1 MAYRKGTLRAAIRR
15 RGTFAALAAFAL
27 VAGLL
32 MPAMTAQAAPGTA
45 VLDVSVEA
53 VDPTTG
59 APQTQ
64 AAFGTHGNSVAYKVG
79 YSCAASDCVGA
90 TVRMS
95 PSQPDPYG
103 LSAAPLLSYTNW
115 TPPAGLP
122 GASVGGTDATGRT
135 ITLGDLT
142 AGRSGTFLVVYT
154 IASSGSYTTPK
165 PAQYYPSGFSVRM
178 SATMDATS
186 AVGPATADA
195 APVTWTSS
203 VPSPSIAM
211 ASPGS
216 VRPGTNVS
224 WNVSMG
230 TGSFA
235 RISGSVITGTSQWI
249 AAGNY
254 TVVEKLDPRAVYVS
268 SSGGGVY
275 DRAAHSITWSLGT
288 KDAPVATASGGW
300 GWAGGGQWTSR
311 APYTPR
317 SVTVNYPVG
326 GFTSDPGGCNFEE
339 RVTTTAEVTATYL
352 DPERTTRSASSTMSH
367 TVSCHDPFPRA
378 DVAKDSTNSGSSGAV
393 RLLNVPPDVTGL
405 TCPSGGRD
413 DWNRVCAPGSALAPF
428 ADSLYSWSVV
438 ARNQSNAAGVAVIE
452 DDTLGQPDAP
462 VDRITTTS
470 TTPAATIAWTLNNGT
485 SGTSDGTANA
495 PPGTWYTKARITSG
509 TLAPPNIRPGDTGSN
524 GFGAYFSYP
533 VKKSAPIGE
542 RRTNTATAT
551 MSWPGSGLDPRELGP
566 VSRTVQFRAYPK
578 TNAAKPAFAAAFA
591 TTPVTEGG
599 GNAVPGKKVTFS
611 LRGATSGIPADADI
625 TPQYVFL
632 APAGWT
638 VDAGSASF
646 PAGSVPDGVV
656 LDHTTKTVGG
666 VSREAVV
673 ATWPGGV
680 SFGENTTWPNMT
692 VAARPGFGVTAGTRS
707 TATAWAGDSRHTWTS
722 TGATYANAVQDA
734 PDIDGDGSTDEWF
747 SSAAQN
753 VTVSSADGL
762 SAVKEI
768 CLPTPGAPDGC
779 AWLSDPDQLVG
790 VAPTATDIRYRVT
803 LKNTGNTTLSEV
815 VAYDVLPHTDD
826 RGTSAGTAS
835 TPRGSTF
842 DETLDS
848 VPDISAN
855 LRLEYSASTNPA
867 RPEVNPAAPG
877 TTDDWGPGPAG
888 KKAIRA
894 TVTGDLAPGQ
904 EAAFVFVAAVAPGT
918 EADAVACNSVALD
931 SRQTLPSE
939 PRPVCAATQEADLE
953 AGVPERLPLQVGRP
967 GVLPFTV
974 THGGGSRE
982 TSATVTV
989 EVPAGL
995 TVDSLTPQGWTCTA
1009 EPGSAP
1015 LDGPLTLTCAPVDDD
1030 GEPRPLRKG
1039 VTTGLDVP
1047 VTPTTSGRICV
1058 PASVTGPMHDPR
1070 PANNEATGCVRV
1082 GPATAGLALT
1092 KTDGRD
1098 DVAVGEEYGYTLE
1111 AANLLPAEPI
1121 TGATLTDTLPD
1132 GLEFVSATDGG
1143 TVSGQGD
1150 ADAFGNRPGGT
1161 VTWTLGDLGRA
1172 GVPSPDGDRTT
1183 GGTGATATVEVRVR
1197 VLPGARG
1204 AVVNSARVTAPDP
1217 ADSGRTLTADA
1228 SDTDAVRALTLTKV
1242 SGIPSAGVSAGD
1254 TVTYT
1259 VTATNSGTADHTLS
1273 TPAVLTDHL
1282 DGVLDDASFVAG
1294 SASVTTGGGPSE
1306 PLPDPSDGVLRWAGA
1321 LAVGDT
1327 VTLTYRV
1334 RVDGD
1339 GDHTL
1344 RNTAYGAGEGTVC
1357 DSTAGR
1363 DEDGV
1368 PCATTTDGFAPLL
1381 AKSVRSAEQRDDGR
1395 WTVVY
1400 GLEVTNPD
1408 PDRPARYDLADDLRP
1423 GAGIDVTGTRVSAP
1437 DGVTGNDDW
1446 NGTGELA
1453 TDVELPGGATHEWA
1467 VTVTADA
1474 HGTAGAAP
1482 GLCVDGAAGG
1492 FANRATLTLTD
1503 GSRRTADSCAAPAK
1517 PTVTKTV
1524 DGAPRRNAD
1533 GTWDIGYVITVTNE
1547 SRTAAGGL
1555 VHKLDDTLSFP
1566 RGVRVLKVTADS
1578 GGATMNPRFNGGLTK
1593 VGAATVTPDTA
1604 LFSGTD
1610 RVPAATGDG
1619 PGTREYRVTVTARS
1633 DAMHL
1638 TAEDVA
1644 CGPQGG
1650 RGYGNSVSLTSTD
1663 TVVGRATACAAIT
1676 VPKLHFTKTAD
1687 TSGPV
1692 HPGDT
1697 VTYTVT
1703 ARNVGDA
1710 DFVAGDPAGVEDD
1723 MSDVLTHTRF
1733 NGDAK
1738 ATAGKVV
1745 IGDARML
1752 WSTPVRAGGT
1762 ETLTYSVTVKKVTG
1776 EGARI
1781 VNGLSRIGV
1790 TPDQDP
1796 GPDPTPTPGTN
1807 PSGGSTGDLSG
1818 TSSGGNGSGGGSGS
1832 GSGGGSGSGS
1842 GGASGG
1848 SGSAGSANGGSGEG
1862 GSGSGAAGV
1871 TGSAGGRPGECPARA
1886 SAVPGQNCVVTTAV
1900 TPKPSSWLASTGSD
1914 LVATALVAGTAFLG
1928 GAALLIT
1935 ARRRAH
1941 RARP

>member
-53 VDPTTG
+53 VDSTTG
-59 APQTQ
+59 APQTT
-64 AAFGTHGNSVAYKVG
+64 ASFGTHDNQVAYRVA
-79 YSCAASDCVGA
+79 YSCAAADCDGA
-90 TVRMS
+90 TVRLS
-95 PSQPDPYG
+95 PSQPDPNG
-103 LSAAPLLSYTNW
+103 LQGERMLAYANW

-122 GASVGGTDATGRT
+122 DASVGGTDATGRT
-135 ITLGDLT
+135 ISLGDLR
-142 AGRSGTFLVVYT
+142 AGMSGTFLMVYGINPT
-154 IASSGSYTTPK
+154 GGGATVTA
-165 PAQYYPSGFSVRM
+165 AQYYPSGFRILM
-178 SATMDATS
+178 SATMDSPTAT
-186 AVGPATADA
+186 GPARADA
-195 APVTWTSS
+195 QPVTWANKIPEPALRQ
-203 VPSPSIAM
+203 VN
-211 ASPGS
+211 PGS
-216 VRPGTNVS
+216 VKAGTPVAWELYMS
-224 WNVSMG
+224 SGAITRFDSSSVR
-230 TGSFA
+230 GSSEWVGA
-235 RISGSVITGTSQWI
+235 GS
-249 AAGNY
+249 Y

-268 SSGGGVY
+268 STGAGVY
-275 DRAAHSITWSLGT
+275 DSAAHTVTWSHGT
-288 KDAPVATASGGW
+288 KDAPDPVAAGGW
-300 GWAGGGQWTSR
+300 GHTDTRNWTSR
-311 APYTPR
+311 GNSYPR
-317 SVTVNYPVG
+317 KVTVSYPAAN
-326 GFTSDPGGCNFEE
+326 FTDDPRGCDFDETVSSE
-339 RVTTTAEVTATYL
+339 MTVSATYL
-352 DPERTTRSASSTMSH
+352 DPDRTTRTATQVMKH
-367 TVSCHDPFPRA
+367 QVSCYAPFARA
-378 DVAKDSTNSGSSGAV
+378 QLGKESTYSSYTGQT
-393 RLLNVPPDVTGL
+393 RLVNVPPDVAGM
-405 TCPSGGRD
+405 TCPARGRD
-413 DWNRVCAPGSALAPF
+413 DWNRVCTPGASLAPF
-428 ADSLYSWSVV
+428 ADNGFHWSVT
-438 ARNQSNAAGVAVIE
+438 AHNQSNADGVAVIE
-452 DDTLGQPDAP
+452 DDALDQPDAR
-462 VDRITTTS
+462 VDRIEPS
-470 TTPAATIAWTLNNGT
+470 ATTPVAKAEWTRNDGVTGT
-485 SGTSDGTANA
+485 SNGAVNA
-495 PPGTWYTKARITSG
+495 PAGTWFTKAKVTSG
-509 TLAPPNIRPGDTGSN
+509 VIKATNNRPSDTGGTPFRVN
-524 GFGAYFSYP
+524 FHYKVATAAP
-533 VKKSAPIGE
+533 VGE
-542 RRTNTATAT
+542 TRTNTATAT
-551 MSWPGSGLDPRELGP
+551 MSWPDSELAAMALGP
-566 VSRTVQFRAYPK
+566 ASRTIRFQETPRQRPTV
-578 TNAAKPAFAAAFA
+578 TAAFTSPA
-591 TTPVTEGG
+591 TVEGG
-599 GNAVPGKKVTFS
+599 GNAVPGRNVTFGV
-611 LRGATSGIPADADI
+611 RATTSNVPGDVDI
-625 TPQYVFL
+625 TPQYVFF
-632 APAGWT
+632 APTGWT
-638 VDAGSASF
+638 VNPGSASF
-646 PAGSVPDGVV
+646 PAGSVPDGVTF
-656 LDHTTKTVGG
+656 DRTTKTVGG
-666 VSREAVV
+666 EPREAVV
-673 ATWPGGV
+673 ATWPEDV
-680 SFGENTTWPNMT
+680 SFGENTTWPTME
-692 VAARPGFGVTAGTRS
+692 VVARPTHLVTAGTRS

-722 TGATYANAVQDA
+722 TEATYANALQDA
-734 PDIDGDGSTDEWF
+734 PDIDGDASTDEWF

-803 LKNTGNTTLSEV
+803 LRNTGNTTLGEV
-815 VAYDVLPHTDD
+815 VAYDVLPHTGD

-848 VPDISAN
+848 VSDISAN

-888 KKAIRA
+888 KKAVRA

-982 TSATVTV
+982 TAATVTV

-1015 LDGPLTLTCAPVDDD
+1015 LDGPLTLTCAPVDDE
-1030 GEPRPLRKG
+1030 GGPRPLREG

-1058 PASVTGPMHDPR
+1058 PVSVTGPMHDPG
-1070 PANNEATGCVRV
+1070 PANNGATGCVRV
-1082 GPATAGLALT
+1082 GAATAGLALT
-1092 KTDGRD
+1092 KTDGQD

-1111 AANLLPAEPI
+1111 AANLLPGERI
-1121 TGATLTDTLPD
+1121 TGVTLTDTLPD

-1161 VTWTLGDLGRA
+1161 VTWTPGDLGRA
-1172 GVPSPDGDRTT
+1172 GVLSPDGDRTT

-1217 ADSGRTLTADA
+1217 TDSGETLTADA

-1242 SGIPSAGVSAGD
+1242 SGIPAAGVSAGD

-1259 VTATNSGTADHTLS
+1259 VTATNSGTAHHTLS
-1273 TPAVLTDHL
+1273 APAVLTDHL
-1282 DGVLDDASFVAG
+1282 DGVLDDASFVTG

-1339 GDHTL
+1339 GDRTL
-1344 RNTAYGAGEGTVC
+1344 RNTAYGADEGTVC

-1400 GLEVTNPD
+1400 DLEVTNPD

-1453 TDVELPGGATHEWA
+1453 TGVELPGGATHEWA

-1524 DGAPRRNAD
+1524 DSAPRRNAD

-1547 SRTAAGGL
+1547 SRTASGGL
-1555 VHKLDDTLSFP
+1555 VHGLDDTLSFP
-1566 RGVRVLKVTADS
+1566 RGVRVLRVTADS

-1593 VGAATVTPDTA
+1593 VGADTVTPDTA
-1604 LFSGTD
+1604 LFTGTH

-1619 PGTREYRVTVTARS
+1619 PGRREYRVTVTARS

-1644 CGPQGG
+1644 CGPEGG
-1650 RGYGNSVSLTSTD
+1650 RGYGNSVSLTSTG

-1745 IGDARML
+1745 IGDSRML

-1790 TPDQDP
+1790 TPDKGP
-1796 GPDPTPTPGTN
+1796 GPTPTPGTN
-1807 PSGGSTGDLSG
+1807 PGGGSTGDLSG
-1818 TSSGGNGSGGGSGS
+1818 TSSGGNGSGS
-1832 GSGGGSGSGS
+1832 GSGSGS

-1848 SGSAGSANGGSGEG
+1848 SGGAGSANGGSGAG
-1862 GSGSGAAGV
+1862 GSGSGANAGAV
-1871 TGSAGGRPGECPARA
+1871 GGSVGGGAGGAGGRPGECPARA

-1941 RARP
+1941 RAKP